1 MGTQYSHLTLEER
14 YRLRGFMEMG
24 LSKAEIAR
32 RLGRHRLTIYREFG
46 RNRNAAGYRPDG
58 AGRLAWARKLIA
70 LPGVRP
76 DADLLRDEGDHRQR
90 SAGLL
95 SGPAA

>member
-70 LPGVRP
+70 LPGVRQTRTFFVMKEIIDNAP
-76 DADLLRDEGDHRQR
+76 LDF
-90 SAGLL
+90 
-95 SGPAA
+95 